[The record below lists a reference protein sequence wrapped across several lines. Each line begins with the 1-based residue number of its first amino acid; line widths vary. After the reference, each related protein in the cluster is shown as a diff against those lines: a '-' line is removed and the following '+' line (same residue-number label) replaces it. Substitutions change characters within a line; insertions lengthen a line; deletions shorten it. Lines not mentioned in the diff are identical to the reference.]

1 MPQAHAAYAQYAK
14 ATKTAKHAAVLWCLC
29 VCSCVLLCSCARC
42 KACAAG
48 EINLIRN
55 ETQNESS
62 DKMAKNHLRLR
73 LRLQRQCILGR
84 SEGIIKQL
92 LLSS

>member
-14 ATKTAKHAAVLWCLC
+14 ATKTAKHVAGVLCLC
-29 VCSCVLLCSCARC
+29 VCLCSCARC
-42 KACAAG
+42 RACAAG

-73 LRLQRQCILGR
+73 LPG
-84 SEGIIKQL
+84 
-92 LLSS
+92 